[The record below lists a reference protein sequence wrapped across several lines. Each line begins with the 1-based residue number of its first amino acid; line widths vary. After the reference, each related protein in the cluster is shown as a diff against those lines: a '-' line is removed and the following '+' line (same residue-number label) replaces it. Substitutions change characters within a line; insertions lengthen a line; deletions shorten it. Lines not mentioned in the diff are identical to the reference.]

1 MYLDITARCAV
12 QKWPQT
18 LVCMYVFAAEL
29 ISVGGEAFSLSDPF
43 VRLKFEKK
51 KREMY
56 RVSFIFRN
64 WRKKEFNDVATR
76 ITFQLI

>member
-18 LVCMYVFAAEL
+18 LVCVYVFAAEL

-51 KREMY
+51 ERNVSRLFYISKLAKE
-56 RVSFIFRN
+56 RV
-64 WRKKEFNDVATR
+64 
-76 ITFQLI
+76 